1 MNISIL
7 DVLGPV
13 MVGPSSSHT
22 AGALKLARTAMQLS
36 GKPFS
41 RVEFLLHGSFARTGK
56 GHGTDRAL
64 LAGAMGLRET
74 DERIRSAYD
83 EADARGLRC
92 SFGTVELA
100 DAHENSCVINFYHD
114 DGEVTSVVGSSVGG
128 GSIVITSLDGIP
140 TEITASSPTLAV
152 RQYDRKGVVGAVTNL
167 LAENGIN
174 IAVMRLGRAGKG
186 AQALTVIETDTPV
199 PAALADEIARLDN
212 VISAR
217 VLE

>member
-22 AGALKLARTAMQLS
+22 AGALKLARTAMQLA
-36 GKPFS
+36 GKPFG
-41 RVEFLLHGSFARTGK
+41 RVEFLLHGSFAKTGK

-64 LAGAMGLRET
+64 LAGAMGMDAT
-74 DERIRSAYD
+74 DELIRDAFR
-83 EADARGLRC
+83 EADARGLEY
-92 SFGTVELA
+92 SFGVVELP
-100 DAHENSCVINFYHD
+100 DAHENSCLIRLFHAG
-114 DGEVTSVVGSSVGG
+114 GERTAVVGNSVGG
-128 GSIVITSLDGIP
+128 GSILITSVDGIP

-152 RQYDRKGVVGAVTNL
+152 RQYDRRGVVGAVTNL

-186 AQALTVIETDTPV
+186 ARAMTVIETDGPV
-199 PAALADEIARLDN
+199 PPELVAKIEKLDN
-212 VISAR
+212 VISAKI
-217 VLE
+217 LG